1 MGKTVALRAEGAA
14 LSAEKVFFCSVSP
27 GTSSIKASPL
37 RWSITSLSD
46 KEIIT
51 IRAAPLHI
59 TCSSHAV
66 EVEEM
71 NQWLSICSRSSVST
85 GFAATGT
92 DFLQAPGLS
101 KSTPPTFWVLDF
113 ESQFS
118 CMLGQV
124 SYCWAMSPSLIPLSM
139 PWKQLSV
146 LRILT
151 GMSSPASA
159 CSKEPASS
167 ETVVPLTLVFRPGST
182 IIIFSYVSTLY
193 KAIPVL
199 CWWWLIV
206 SVSWTGFGIT

>member
-1 MGKTVALRAEGAA
+1 MFLPCCGSGGDESMALHLQSQLCEHRVCSYGYR
-14 LSAEKVFFCSVSP
+14 LSAGSWSFKIYTPDLLGPRLWKPVFM
-27 GTSSIKASPL
+27 
-37 RWSITSLSD
+37 
-46 KEIIT
+46 
-51 IRAAPLHI
+51 
-59 TCSSHAV
+59 HA
-66 EVEEM
+66 
-71 NQWLSICSRSSVST
+71 R
-85 GFAATGT
+85 
-92 DFLQAPGLS
+92 
-101 KSTPPTFWVLDF
+101 
-113 ESQFS
+113 
-118 CMLGQV
+118 QV

-182 IIIFSYVSTLY
+182 ITIFSYVSTLY